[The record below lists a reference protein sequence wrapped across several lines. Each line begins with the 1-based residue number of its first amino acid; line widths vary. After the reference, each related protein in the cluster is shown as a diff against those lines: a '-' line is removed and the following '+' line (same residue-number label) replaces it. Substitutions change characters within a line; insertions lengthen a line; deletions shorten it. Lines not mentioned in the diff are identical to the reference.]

1 MLYISLDLIIQL
13 NIIIPIKRILN
24 ISKYNSNS
32 SSLIFSS
39 VNIIKGN
46 NINKKDDLESLG
58 YILLFLL
65 KGELL
70 LESIA
75 NDLNEKDKKEKYIN

>member
-1 MLYISLDLIIQL
+1 MIIQL

>member
-1 MLYISLDLIIQL
+1 M
-13 NIIIPIKRILN
+13 
-24 ISKYNSNS
+24 
-32 SSLIFSS
+32 
-39 VNIIKGN
+39 NIIKGN
-46 NINKKDDLESLG
+46 NINKKDDLEYLG
-58 YILLFLL
+58 HILLFLL